1 MAGHHHQGRHSAGVT
16 IGSCTKQK
24 RHWRNAMARKL
35 VDISVPLQNDV
46 PADPPGINPTIHYHD
61 HQTSL
66 PRMLGFFPG
75 LKAED
80 LPEGQAWAMET
91 VELSTHNGTHL
102 DAPYHYHPTM
112 N

>member
-1 MAGHHHQGRHSAGVT
+1 MACASASKTKYRNGG
-16 IGSCTKQK
+16 ISSPRPAFSRCSDRICTKAK
-24 RHWRNAMARKL
+24 RYGRNAMARKL

-91 VELSTHNGTHL
+91 IEL
-102 DAPYHYHPTM
+102 
-112 N
+112 